1 MPRKKS
7 PPRVNGPY
15 RESRG
20 FRIRIFDG
28 TGDHEDLFFATEP
41 EALQAKQEATQTLP
55 KQLVTIL
62 VADAIAEYFADKL
75 KHEKCRP
82 ETAKEQRAQ
91 LTRFLDAELSSPL
104 SKLSQAR
111 ATSLYHSFVEAPTQK
126 TGQPPKAATHRFVL
140 KLAQSLYQW
149 AVRRGYI
156 GSNPFKDVQPVGRV
170 SRGKPQLRFEEAS
183 RFITTGLRLY
193 DEQQDLMALASV
205 VALLLGLRASEVLNV
220 CVRDLDCNGTK
231 LWVAASDGYRGKTE
245 NARRDSDVPVVI
257 QARLVELAAR
267 HAPEDLLFGLGE
279 TGKPRCR
286 QVLHRA
292 VHRVCDAANVPRVCP
307 HSLRGLWATAG
318 VRSGAV
324 SHAVAEA
331 LGHGSFEVTAKHY
344 VKPGTIGDANT
355 ARLVETLDL
364 AAAPKS
370 DDVARLSAEQLLA
383 KLPQDTLAELIKLA
397 TSPGKPR
404 KPIAAA

>member
-41 EALQAKQEATQTLP
+41 EALQAKQEAAQTLP
-55 KQLVTIL
+55 KQLVTVL
-62 VADAIAEYFADKL
+62 VEDAIAEYFADKL
-75 KHEKCRP
+75 KHGKCRP

-91 LTRFLDAELSSPL
+91 LLRFLEADLSGPVSRM
-104 SKLSQAR
+104 SQSR
-111 ATSLYHSFVEAPTQK
+111 ATSLYHSFVETPTAK

-140 KLAQSLYQW
+140 KLTQSLYQW

-156 GSNPFKDVQPVGRV
+156 AANPFKDVQPIGRV

-183 RFITTGLRLY
+183 RFISTGLKMY
-193 DEQQDLMALASV
+193 DEQQDMMALAAV

-220 CVRDLDCNGTK
+220 RVRDLDCNGTK
-231 LWVAASDGYRGKTE
+231 LWVAASDSYRGKTE
-245 NARRDSDVPVVI
+245 NARRDSDVPAVI
-257 QARLVELAAR
+257 QERLTRLAAR
-267 HAPEDLLFGLGE
+267 GAPEDYLFGLGE
-279 TGKPRCR
+279 TGRPRCR

-292 VHRVCDAANVPRVCP
+292 VHRVCDAAEVPRVCP

-318 VRSGAV
+318 IRSGAV

-344 VKPGTIGDANT
+344 VRPGTIGDANT
-355 ARLVETLDL
+355 ARLVETLEL
-364 AAAPKS
+364 GTGSKGE
-370 DDVARLSAEQLLA
+370 DVSRLSAEQLLD

-397 TSPGKPR
+397 TTPRKPR